1 MTEITKENY
10 MDQCYDV
17 FRKFSRQFAVITA
30 GTPERFN
37 SMTIGWGM
45 LGNVWGHAPGIT
57 VYVSPSRYTWE
68 FMEAHDAFTVCFFDH
83 THREDVMTLGTVSG
97 REVDKIAKTSLTP
110 VPVGETVGFAQAE
123 LTFLCRKVYAAQF
136 DADRVP
142 PAAREMYKRIR
153 PHYEYIG
160 LIEDAFGRLP

>member
-1 MTEITKENY
+1 MTVINKDNFAE
-10 MDQCYDV
+10 QCYDV
-17 FRKFSRQFAVITA
+17 FRKFGTQLAVLTA

-68 FMEAHDAFTVCFFDH
+68 FMERHDSFTVCFFDAS
-83 THREDVMTLGTVSG
+83 HREDVMTLGTLSG
-97 REVDKIAKTSLTP
+97 RDGDKIARTSLTP
-110 VPVGETVGFAQAE
+110 VPVGDSVGFAQAE
-123 LTFLCRKVYAAQF
+123 LTLVCRKVYGAQF
-136 DADRVP
+136 NTDKL
-142 PAAREMYKRIR
+142 PAFTANMYKRFE

-160 LIEDAFGRLP
+160 FIEDAFGVLP